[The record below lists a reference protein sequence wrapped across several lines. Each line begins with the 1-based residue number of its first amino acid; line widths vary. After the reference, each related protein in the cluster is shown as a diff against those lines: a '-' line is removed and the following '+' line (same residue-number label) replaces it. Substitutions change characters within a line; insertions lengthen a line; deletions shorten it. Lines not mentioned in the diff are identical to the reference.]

1 MHYHRFNLTT
11 VPGCE
16 RGEGI
21 MSQHHHQFCFV
32 FGLDKNSLV
41 ISDSEVSVDN
51 LKRINPAL
59 RKALG
64 VLTSLDPFLNLFLF
78 EPPHFHP
85 KISLSKMTQNSLKWI
100 LNTTF
105 KKLTF

>member
-85 KISLSKMTQNSLKWI
+85 KISLSKMTQNSLKRI
-100 LNTTF
+100 LNTI